1 MSEALRRSRWRPL
14 EIGTRPISGDWLSID
29 LIAATVL
36 VPIGL
41 VVCITAALLPS
52 TALAQAGSL
61 NNPPPS
67 AAGRQVAVAEPG
79 VTASSGSS
87 AVDPISPATDLAA
100 FLKPGVPVEL
110 TRAALRRAWISDPA
124 IRDFVGLSEDL
135 VAPGR

>member
-1 MSEALRRSRWRPL
+1 MSEPVRRSEWQPI
-14 EIGTRPISGDWLSID
+14 EIGTRPISGDWFSID
-29 LIAATVL
+29 LIAATVF
-36 VPIGL
+36 
-41 VVCITAALLPS
+41 TAVLLASMAP
-52 TALAQAGSL
+52 AQSGNL
-61 NNPPPS
+61 DNPPS
-67 AAGRQVAVAEPG
+67 AAGTTTQVAVAEPG

-135 VAPGR
+135 VEPVR